1 VNEVTAVEA
10 DPGAHTMT
18 VSFDDAELEL
28 DRVVEALGE
37 AGYSVPRYELLD

>member
-1 VNEVTAVEA
+1 VTAVQA
-10 DPGAHTMT
+10 DASTHTVT

-28 DRVVEALGE
+28 DAVVEALGE